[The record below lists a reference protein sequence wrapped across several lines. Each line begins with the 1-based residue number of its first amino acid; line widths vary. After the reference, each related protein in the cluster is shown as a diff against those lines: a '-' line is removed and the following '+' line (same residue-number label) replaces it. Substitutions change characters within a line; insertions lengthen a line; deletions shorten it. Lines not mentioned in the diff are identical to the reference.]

1 MATSIKHEIG
11 SWDTFHN
18 NGPFPTKVL
27 YETFLEDKT
36 SMPSAIDRYN
46 DAATEIQKL
55 IKEALDNEE
64 GFRAYGSAWSMSH
77 IAHQKDNMQYNAAM
91 NLKIPVAA
99 DELHADT
106 NYLQENLFLFQ
117 CGNVIKELNNF
128 LLDNGKSL
136 KATGASNGQTI
147 VGCVSTGVH
156 GSAFDVGAVQDSVV
170 GINLII
176 GDKPEDIIYIERH
189 TKPALNDVFAN
200 RINAR
205 VIRNDS
211 LFNAALV
218 GLGSFGFIHGVVME
232 AEDVFLLNRY
242 VKKLDKSTA
251 LQLAQTMDFENSNF
265 VVPGETDAN
274 GKPNRPF
281 HYKVFIN
288 PYVNDADYM
297 IEVIYKK
304 PYHKDYPNPIP
315 RIKTAIY
322 RDLILLFVSIADR
335 FKNSIPALIK
345 FLQSAILPAE
355 DLQVTGTLGEIFWDA
370 GYQGPAYACSVGVDC
385 KDAERA
391 LDVLVNLAKN
401 EGPIPGIYAMR
412 FVKQSE
418 ATLAFTKFPVTCVI
432 EIDGLTW
439 NPKTDKL
446 ISLPDF
452 CTRMIELLQ
461 QNNISFTL
469 HWGKNANWSFPNLI
483 EHMYGNNALQ
493 WKQYRSALL
502 RKETAQLFSNDFLN
516 DTSLSEYIDNVPASL
531 AESVI

>member
-1 MATSIKHEIG
+1 
-11 SWDTFHN
+11 
-18 NGPFPTKVL
+18 
-27 YETFLEDKT
+27 
-36 SMPSAIDRYN
+36 
-46 DAATEIQKL
+46 
-55 IKEALDNEE
+55 
-64 GFRAYGSAWSMSH
+64 
-77 IAHQKDNMQYNAAM
+77 
-91 NLKIPVAA
+91 
-99 DELHADT
+99 
-106 NYLQENLFLFQ
+106 
-117 CGNVIKELNNF
+117 
-128 LLDNGKSL
+128 
-136 KATGASNGQTI
+136 
-147 VGCVSTGVH
+147 
-156 GSAFDVGAVQDSVV
+156 
-170 GINLII
+170 
-176 GDKPEDIIYIERH
+176 
-189 TKPALNDVFAN
+189 
-200 RINAR
+200 
-205 VIRNDS
+205 

>member
-170 GINLII
+170 
-176 GDKPEDIIYIERH
+176 
-189 TKPALNDVFAN
+189 
-200 RINAR
+200 
-205 VIRNDS
+205 
-211 LFNAALV
+211 
-218 GLGSFGFIHGVVME
+218 
-232 AEDVFLLNRY
+232 
-242 VKKLDKSTA
+242 
-251 LQLAQTMDFENSNF
+251 
-265 VVPGETDAN
+265 
-274 GKPNRPF
+274 
-281 HYKVFIN
+281 
-288 PYVNDADYM
+288 
-297 IEVIYKK
+297 
-304 PYHKDYPNPIP
+304 
-315 RIKTAIY
+315 
-322 RDLILLFVSIADR
+322 
-335 FKNSIPALIK
+335 
-345 FLQSAILPAE
+345 
-355 DLQVTGTLGEIFWDA
+355 
-370 GYQGPAYACSVGVDC
+370 
-385 KDAERA
+385 
-391 LDVLVNLAKN
+391 
-401 EGPIPGIYAMR
+401 
-412 FVKQSE
+412 
-418 ATLAFTKFPVTCVI
+418 
-432 EIDGLTW
+432 
-439 NPKTDKL
+439 
-446 ISLPDF
+446 
-452 CTRMIELLQ
+452 
-461 QNNISFTL
+461 
-469 HWGKNANWSFPNLI
+469 
-483 EHMYGNNALQ
+483 
-493 WKQYRSALL
+493 
-502 RKETAQLFSNDFLN
+502 
-516 DTSLSEYIDNVPASL
+516 
-531 AESVI
+531 